1 MLATLE
7 HVKILDLSE
16 EIATMI
22 INSEIAEN
30 YRQCLYKMN
39 TDKESQTKI
48 YRFLKLKE
56 QYEYVQ
62 RFGRYHPDYQKIMS
76 EVRLAKREMDLDE
89 HVARFKRAEMELQS
103 LLDEISILIGRSVSE
118 SVKVNTGN
126 PFFETAKTGCSTGG
140 SCGCSA

>member
-1 MLATLE
+1 
-7 HVKILDLSE
+7 
-16 EIATMI
+16 
-22 INSEIAEN
+22 
-30 YRQCLYKMN
+30 
-39 TDKESQTKI
+39 
-48 YRFLKLKE
+48 
-56 QYEYVQ
+56 
-62 RFGRYHPDYQKIMS
+62 MS

>member
-62 RFGRYHPDYQKIMS
+62 RFGRYHPDYQK
-76 EVRLAKREMDLDE
+76 
-89 HVARFKRAEMELQS
+89 
-103 LLDEISILIGRSVSE
+103 
-118 SVKVNTGN
+118 
-126 PFFETAKTGCSTGG
+126 
-140 SCGCSA
+140 